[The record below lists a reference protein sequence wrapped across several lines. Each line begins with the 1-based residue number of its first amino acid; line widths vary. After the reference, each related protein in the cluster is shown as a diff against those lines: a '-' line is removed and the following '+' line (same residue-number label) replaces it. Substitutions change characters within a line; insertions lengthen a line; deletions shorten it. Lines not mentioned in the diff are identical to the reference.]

1 MFLLVPP
8 LSHQHL
14 DHLAA
19 SDPRLQ
25 EIPRVVLAGT
35 ASDAHHAQR
44 RSQQRAISLT
54 KIRIALAYGHHEIH
68 HHLERWTL
76 LSRQL
81 RRSPY
86 ARFEHDLNGLQ
97 LIGRQRLSPY
107 DGSAVVQLKTC
118 KWNYRLRRH

>member
-1 MFLLVPP
+1 MVPP

-14 DHLAA
+14 DHLVA

-25 EIPRVVLAGT
+25 EIPRVVLA
-35 ASDAHHAQR
+35 
-44 RSQQRAISLT
+44 
-54 KIRIALAYGHHEIH
+54 YGYHEIH